1 MRQARFCTLIPIFAL
16 LVGAVSGCTDE
27 RPVHAVYEQERFATA
42 SPYSRDYVAAAAA
55 TCEAARRALLSQGY
69 IIGEAKP
76 DFVDGRKSFQPEND
90 IHVEI
95 EFHVVCAAD
104 GKGGDQ
110 TTAFANALQDRF
122 ALKKTNSSASVG
134 VGAFGAVS
142 LPFISSDDSMVKIAS
157 ETIHAAEF
165 YDRFFEL
172 IQHFLPAISIPPPAA
187 SDHKSGTASAV
198 SAGH

>member
-1 MRQARFCTLIPIFAL
+1 MQQPIRRAFVPIAL
-16 LVGAVSGCTDE
+16 LLMVVISGCADE
-27 RPVHAVYEQERFATA
+27 RPIHSVYEQERFTAA
-42 SPYSRDYVAAAAA
+42 SPYSRDYSAATAA

-95 EFHVVCAAD
+95 EFHVVCAPD
-104 GKGGDQ
+104 GKNGDR

-157 ETIHAAEF
+157 ETIHAGKF

-172 IQHFLPAISIPPPAA
+172 IQHFLPSISIQPLPQAINKA
-187 SDHKSGTASAV
+187 GSGTTAPHAN
-198 SAGH
+198 